1 MVLTIIWSF
10 TSVFVNDYHLLL
22 VPQMVRSKLP
32 KAIIG
37 FFLHIAFPSSEI
49 FRCLALR
56 EELLQGMLG
65 ANLIGFQTYNVSL
78 LLSWFAD

>member
-1 MVLTIIWSF
+1 
-10 TSVFVNDYHLLL
+10 
-22 VPQMVRSKLP
+22 MVRSKLP

-65 ANLIGFQTYNVSL
+65 ANLIGFQTYNVRRASPVVVKGDA
-78 LLSWFAD
+78 SS